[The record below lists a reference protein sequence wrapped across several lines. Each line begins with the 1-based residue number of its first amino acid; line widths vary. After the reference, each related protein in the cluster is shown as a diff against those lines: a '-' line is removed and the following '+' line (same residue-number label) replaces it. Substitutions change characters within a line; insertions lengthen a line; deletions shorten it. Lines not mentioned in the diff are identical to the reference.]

1 MSLTYGALIGYLR
14 DSLSINDA
22 DRESELFS
30 SGLLDSVSMVN
41 LLAFIEQSTGISIRA
56 EDVTLENFSQLLSG
70 EVKGRPGDPPT
81 EIPFARWYAN
91 TMIVAAS
98 TAILTGSPSQAAA
111 TLRQSSQA
119 TISWRSRM
127 A

>member
-14 DSLSINDA
+14 DSLSIDAA

-56 EDVTLENFSQLLSG
+56 EDVTLENFDTPARIL
-70 EVKGRPGDPPT
+70 R
-81 EIPFARWYAN
+81 FAE
-91 TMIVAAS
+91 AS
-98 TAILTGSPSQAAA
+98 A
-111 TLRQSSQA
+111 
-119 TISWRSRM
+119 
-127 A
+127 

>member
-56 EDVTLENFSQLLSG
+56 EDVTLENFDTPDRIL
-70 EVKGRPGDPPT
+70 R
-81 EIPFARWYAN
+81 FAE
-91 TMIVAAS
+91 AS
-98 TAILTGSPSQAAA
+98 A
-111 TLRQSSQA
+111 
-119 TISWRSRM
+119 
-127 A
+127 